1 MPKLSRK
8 VKSIFAVVA
17 GLAAIVGISSN
28 HHATTQRTAALRTG
42 TSSSTQNKGGH
53 KSSSTISGSNK
64 EYAQVCYDPTTGKR
78 LENDACKDV
87 DEQGDSGS
95 GGSSGS
101 GSSGGY
107 SGGRWYWIQ
116 SSDSG
121 KLPKTGE
128 KVSGGT
134 TTRPSDGTIFRNL
147 PSRGGSFAES
157 FRESKSSYTVENS
170 KVKSSRSGSSNG
182 GFGGG
187 SKTGGG
193 TKGG

>member
-1 MPKLSRK
+1 MPRLSRK
-8 VKSIFAVVA
+8 AKSIVAVLA
-17 GLAAIVGISSN
+17 GVAAIIGISGN
-28 HHATTQRTAALRTG
+28 HHAATQRTATLRGG
-42 TSSSTQNKGGH
+42 TSSSTQNKGGN
-53 KSSSTISGSNK
+53 KSSSTISGSSK
-64 EYAQVCYDPTTGKR
+64 EYAQICYDPATGQR
-78 LENDACKDV
+78 LENDACKDT
-87 DEQGDSGS
+87 DEQG

-101 GSSGGY
+101 SSGG
-107 SGGRWYWIQ
+107 SHAGGRWYWVQ

-121 KLPKTGE
+121 KIPKTSE

-147 PSRGGSFAES
+147 PSKGGSFAES

-170 KVKSSRSGSSNG
+170 KVKGSRSGGSHG